1 MPSYIDLSMTLF
13 FVGAAVLLCLVLISF
28 ILLSRRAQQSE
39 RRLDDLQDLVQKL
52 NDETIKLHDELS
64 VRDRRIEACERENE
78 SFREALQQQGDSAKQ
93 QDEILSKYQLEL
105 SSLGDEIK
113 ALREEFKK
121 QIAGHD
127 EPRTV
132 ISKKEAAAA
141 DVATNLNKVDA
152 SKSVAPAPKESNIVA
167 AKAKLE
173 TSDPEEMVS
182 EDNARKLIKS
192 GMELNEVAS
201 RTGLSNAEIDMIA
214 NMLRPAAHDMRNE
227 SMSAV
232 EATLP
237 PRSSVPSDHVAESE
251 GQSEKTV
258 APAPVRHVASLK
270 ARNAYGISSLRR
282 HH

>member
-113 ALREEFKK
+113 ALRAEFKK

-127 EPRTV
+127 EQRTV
-132 ISKKEAAAA
+132 NSKKEAAAA

-173 TSDPEEMVS
+173 TSDPEEIIS

-214 NMLRPAAHDMRNE
+214 NMLRPAAHDIRNE
-227 SMSAV
+227 SMSAE

-237 PRSSVPSDHVAESE
+237 PRISVPSDHVAESK

>member
-1 MPSYIDLSMTLF
+1 MTLF

-113 ALREEFKK
+113 ALRAEFKK

-127 EPRTV
+127 EQRTV
-132 ISKKEAAAA
+132 NSKKEAAAA

-214 NMLRPAAHDMRNE
+214 NMLRPAAHDIRNE
-227 SMSAV
+227 SMSAE

-237 PRSSVPSDHVAESE
+237 PRISVPSDHVAESK

>member
-113 ALREEFKK
+113 ALREKLKK

-141 DVATNLNKVDA
+141 DVATNLNNVDA

-214 NMLRPAAHDMRNE
+214 NMLRPAAHDIRNE
-227 SMSAV
+227 SMSAE

-237 PRSSVPSDHVAESE
+237 PRISVPSDHVAESK

-270 ARNAYGISSLRR
+270 ARNAYGISSLHR

>member
-127 EPRTV
+127 EQRTV
-132 ISKKEAAAA
+132 NSKKEAAAA

-173 TSDPEEMVS
+173 TSDPEEIIS

-227 SMSAV
+227 SMSAE

-237 PRSSVPSDHVAESE
+237 PRISVPSDHVAESE

>member
-113 ALREEFKK
+113 ALREELKK

-127 EPRTV
+127 EQRTV
-132 ISKKEAAAA
+132 ISKKEVAAA
-141 DVATNLNKVDA
+141 DVATDLNKVDA
-152 SKSVAPAPKESNIVA
+152 SKAVASAPKERNIA
-167 AKAKLE
+167 AAKLE

-214 NMLRPAAHDMRNE
+214 NMLRPAAHDIRNE
-227 SMSAV
+227 SMSAE

-237 PRSSVPSDHVAESE
+237 PRISVPSDHIAESE

-258 APAPVRHVASLK
+258 APVPVRHVASLK

>member
-1 MPSYIDLSMTLF
+1 MTLF

-127 EPRTV
+127 EQRTV
-132 ISKKEAAAA
+132 NSKKEAAAA

-173 TSDPEEMVS
+173 TSDPEEIIS

-227 SMSAV
+227 SMSAE

-237 PRSSVPSDHVAESE
+237 PRISVPSDHVAESE

>member
-39 RRLDDLQDLVQKL
+39 RRLDDLQDLLQKL

-78 SFREALQQQGDSAKQ
+78 SLREALQQQGDIAKQ

-113 ALREEFKK
+113 ALRAEFKK

-127 EPRTV
+127 EQRTV
-132 ISKKEAAAA
+132 NSKKEAAAA

-173 TSDPEEMVS
+173 TSDPEEIIS

-214 NMLRPAAHDMRNE
+214 NMLRPAAHDIRNE
-227 SMSAV
+227 SMSAE

-237 PRSSVPSDHVAESE
+237 PRISVPSDHVAESK

>member
-1 MPSYIDLSMTLF
+1 MTLF

-113 ALREEFKK
+113 ALRAEFKK

-127 EPRTV
+127 EQRTV
-132 ISKKEAAAA
+132 NSKKEAAAA

-173 TSDPEEMVS
+173 TSDPEEFIS

-214 NMLRPAAHDMRNE
+214 NMLRPAAHDIRNE
-227 SMSAV
+227 SMSAE

-237 PRSSVPSDHVAESE
+237 PRISVPSDHVAESK

>member
-113 ALREEFKK
+113 ALREKLKK

-132 ISKKEAAAA
+132 ISNKEAAAA
-141 DVATNLNKVDA
+141 DGATNLNKVDA

-214 NMLRPAAHDMRNE
+214 NMLRPAAHDIRNE
-227 SMSAV
+227 SMSAE

-237 PRSSVPSDHVAESE
+237 PRISVPSDHVAESK

>member
-1 MPSYIDLSMTLF
+1 MTLF

-113 ALREEFKK
+113 ALRAEFKK

-127 EPRTV
+127 EQRTV
-132 ISKKEAAAA
+132 NSKKEAAAA

-173 TSDPEEMVS
+173 TSDPEEIIS

-214 NMLRPAAHDMRNE
+214 NMLRPAAHDIRNE
-227 SMSAV
+227 SMSAE

-237 PRSSVPSDHVAESE
+237 PRISVPSDHVAESK

>member
-113 ALREEFKK
+113 ALRAEFKK
-121 QIAGHD
+121 QIVGHD
-127 EPRTV
+127 EQRTV
-132 ISKKEAAAA
+132 NSKKEAAAA

-173 TSDPEEMVS
+173 TSDPEEIIS

-201 RTGLSNAEIDMIA
+201 RTGLQ
-214 NMLRPAAHDMRNE
+214 
-227 SMSAV
+227 
-232 EATLP
+232 
-237 PRSSVPSDHVAESE
+237 VA
-251 GQSEKTV
+251 
-258 APAPVRHVASLK
+258 
-270 ARNAYGISSLRR
+270 
-282 HH
+282 